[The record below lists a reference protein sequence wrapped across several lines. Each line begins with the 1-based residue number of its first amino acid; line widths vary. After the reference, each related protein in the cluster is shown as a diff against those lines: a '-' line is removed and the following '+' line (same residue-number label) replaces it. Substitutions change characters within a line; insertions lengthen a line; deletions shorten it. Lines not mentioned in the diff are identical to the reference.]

1 MHDFSTYY
9 LLRNNIVLSK
19 MSNLSIAWFQ
29 RICHGRF
36 VIHFSVLVL
45 VLPFLF
51 LLGLSPIC
59 QAQVVVNDPA
69 LTVPAFTDVVATP
82 LTNTGGQWVTF
93 HPDQPENI
101 DLVET
106 QIFKMPQRGLGVVGV
121 EFQLFGGDG
130 GTAWYKNLVDNRFAN
145 GGKGGELHYTLNLDN
160 SNNYAKPFI
169 VTYGKKG
176 ESVQYGQYGYVAA
189 GGGGSTGMAW
199 LKSVTPAYY
208 FNLIDKHLIA
218 AAGGGSGGFATVFR
232 SLHGASAWFLGP
244 NPGLNSQLGSH
255 VANLTI
261 NVQGNPFMT
270 LTAGGSRLLGA
281 TTSLNGSIC
290 CSNNE
295 KIRNASGYYHNVF
308 SNKKV
313 LGSSSL
319 LNSITFGQEGG
330 KPTLI
335 WVSQEGSAGNTT
347 MGTAWSLGGSYNVHI
362 VKNGGRGGAGLSGGG
377 SGTSTTDYY
386 QGFRVFDLDEEYDM
400 STGGA
405 GGTGS
410 IGDLSKGH
418 FYITPGDPGWNMF
431 ANGLTNTSII
441 PHNSTNNPQ
450 SGYFKYRTIIDTVSP
465 QINLDSITVY
475 LKNTS
480 FTPYAPYLSF
490 QTDLPFSEAIQPYF
504 MKSNGLWDNDSIVH
518 VTTSEPVFKCFMAG
532 QTIPVYL
539 TLTDGAGNS
548 TNGIIHVTVVDDYV
562 PIPHLPEPNPNIFD
576 PGFPSRIDVSN
587 GPVILKAANFPQGF
601 DGCNGS
607 NVITNF
613 PPTIFTCADVGSQ
626 PIAYSYTDL
635 DNYQSDTFV
644 KVFNVVYNFPDKLYV
659 DASATGANNGTSWAN
674 AFNSLQDA
682 LRFGCTQSGVGREVY
697 VAQGTYLPD
706 QGQGVSLDD
715 RNASFTLH
723 DSDKV
728 YGGFPT
734 GGSLF
739 SERNPIAYP
748 TILSGNIGLTNFET
762 DNSYHIVT
770 IAGNKSVLDGFTIKE
785 GYANANASDGGG
797 AIKNVQVVIH
807 DTLEYSTSSIQN
819 CKFIDNFGNNGGA
832 IYTAPSASTYSS
844 NMDVINSS
852 FENNTSN
859 TNGGAMFLNNNLLR
873 LYSLNCLFDNNTAQ
887 IKGGAL
893 HISLSN
899 NAKIINNTFVYN
911 NALVGGG
918 AISNA
923 GFISLNNSILYYNT
937 DPNLAQIANTGTFHV
952 DYSDIQGCGGS
963 NNWTLSSVIDYG
975 GNIDANPQFN
985 LAIPYTLM
993 PQSPCRNGGKN
1004 NYNPYATDLYGKTR
1018 INEDQIDMGAAE
1030 VNPVL
1035 YVAWDATGTGDGS
1048 SWANAYT
1055 NLNEAIAN
1063 SGNGLSQKSIWV
1075 KSGTYYPDR
1084 IYRNSLPTPGNRE
1097 NTFRLP
1103 NTSKIY
1109 GGFAGTE
1116 SQLSQRNIGQNPTLL
1131 SGDIGTI
1138 GLLSDN
1144 VYHVIVSEGQG
1155 SRLDGFII
1163 EGGNAN
1169 GGNDLSNGAGYF
1181 EIAQVPDPSNV
1192 IANCVF
1198 RNNSATD
1205 KGGAIFG
1212 SVFGSS
1218 GAGAL
1223 NVDHCVFYNNT
1234 ANRGAVV
1241 YIAKGMMPVYYKL
1254 NLYNV
1259 TAVNNSSLATGAGA
1273 IEGDGGTGG
1282 TGNFT
1287 ARIKIYNSLL
1297 VANTPQNYNDM
1308 NNPGN
1313 IQLFHT
1319 YVSDSVNG
1327 VFKNVNNIAGADG
1340 KIMTNDD
1347 GLQLNPNSTAI
1358 NYGDDSLLYNN
1369 NQKDITGQSR
1379 ILQGTCDA
1387 GAYESWGCLGLS
1399 KLYVDANA
1407 STTVSDGSSWAKA
1420 FKTISEALNV
1430 ANQCT
1435 SVDSI
1440 LIAQGTYY
1448 PGNPLAPIS
1457 RDASF
1462 ELWRPMTLVGGYP
1475 SGGGI
1480 RDINANPVILSG
1492 DINSTDR
1499 NDNAV
1504 HIMRIGTDTLGTT
1517 VIDGLKFVNGTGGSG
1532 IGGVGIYSA
1541 HGKSF
1546 QRGNGAALNTNNSKV
1561 WVKNCYFLNNFSGQ
1575 GGAVY
1580 VNGGTFR
1587 STYSIYDG
1595 NTAAQN
1601 GGAIRGG
1608 GITDSLLLHH
1618 NIFIRDTALGGGG
1631 GAVSGNYIW
1640 TLCYNELSNNV
1651 FVHTVGMQY
1660 GGGALYLSEG
1670 KFKVVNNTFYA
1681 NKSVTGGG
1689 VTITANPDTSNVF
1702 ANNCFWNNTNTFY
1715 TPDDYTVSDYNNVIA
1730 NNSIGIYPNF
1740 LDTLNLLGADAQ
1752 WFTEDDG
1759 LTLKSTSP
1767 LVNGGNNNYVIDS
1780 SDLKNT
1786 IRVQKGIVDIGAYES
1801 DTVINRWYVNDDQ
1814 DSINADGA
1822 NWLSAFNKLEDAL
1835 AIAKNGDSIWVAG
1848 GVYSP
1853 VVSTSFNMKNGVK
1866 LIGGFEG
1873 IETELTQRS
1882 LSFGF
1887 NTILKGNSSSVIIN
1901 ENVDNN
1907 TLLDGFV
1914 IQSGMSDSVGGGI
1927 LNINS
1932 HAHFNN
1938 IVFSNNQA
1946 KKGGAVANLNSNT
1959 QFNNIVFYANEAQN
1973 EGGAIFDSA
1982 SNTQI
1987 YSATF
1992 FQNNAINGSLLAQK
2006 DGSSL
2011 IMGNCISWNN
2021 STNEWYNSGSPS
2033 SKNITYTLLQS
2044 PHPGSGNILEM
2055 DPKFSNPS
2063 HPKGFDSLWFTLD
2076 DGLAARFY
2084 SNFINKGNNA
2094 FADFIFTDISGA
2106 NRIQNDII
2114 DLGAY
2119 ENEGIS
2125 YCDSLSNLYSHSLYV
2140 NVNAVAEGDGF
2151 SWAEPLRSL
2160 SDALELANYCD
2171 EIDSIYVASGTYYPT
2186 GFREGTDR
2194 SKSFEIKRSNL
2205 HLIGGCI
2212 GVDSTTN
2219 NSYLYPTILSG
2230 NINDDNNA
2238 TDNSYHVVTINNCS
2252 NVSLEG
2258 IVITDGYAD
2267 SSIALYS
2274 FGGGLLVENS
2284 TTGNIKLKN
2293 IYFTRNYAINGASLF
2308 NDGMDVEMINV
2319 LIDKGMANNGG
2330 AIFNEIG
2337 NLTLTNSTIVNNQAS
2352 NSLSSAIDLNGG
2364 QLTINNSIVLGEING
2379 SYDAAYS
2386 FIEGN
2391 VDTTNGNLNTTG
2403 LSAADIFE
2411 NDTIGN
2417 YKPMLG
2423 APIIDAG
2430 NNGLFDNLNNNSIDF
2445 VGNSRVSD
2453 FLSNGVIDIG
2463 AFESSSSSVL
2473 PITLIDFTATKDGG
2487 KARLEWTT
2495 ASELN
2500 NKEFIVFR
2508 SKDAIDFKEI
2518 GRVGGAGN
2526 SDFPIDYVYYDTQP
2540 FEGYNYY
2547 RLAQEDVDGTVEL
2560 LGIRMLDFSND
2571 TNEIELY
2578 PNPSSSNVNI
2588 YFSKGIY
2595 SQLELI
2601 DVNSKVINSFSL
2613 TKSDYWKNINLVN
2626 YPVGIYFIRL
2636 IGDNQSEV
2644 KKLFKK

>member
-1 MHDFSTYY
+1 
-9 LLRNNIVLSK
+9 
-19 MSNLSIAWFQ
+19 MSNSLSFCFQ
-29 RICHGRF
+29 RTRISRLT
-36 VIHFSVLVL
+36 IQFSDWKLIFQIL
-45 VLPFLF
+45 LF
-51 LLGLSPIC
+51 LGLASAS
-59 QAQVVVNDPA
+59 QAQVVVNDPT
-69 LTVPAFTDVVATP
+69 LTVTTFNDVVATP
-82 LTNTGGQWVTF
+82 LTNTAGQWVTF
-93 HPDQPENI
+93 NPDQSNNI
-101 DLVET
+101 DLIET

-160 SNNYAKPFI
+160 SNNYGKPFI

-199 LKSVTPAYY
+199 LKPTTPAYY

-255 VANLTI
+255 IANLTI
-261 NVQGNPFMT
+261 SVDGNPFMIF
-270 LTAGGSRLLGA
+270 TAGGSRLLGA
-281 TTSLNGSIC
+281 TTSLNGSVC

-295 KIRNASGYYHNVF
+295 KIRNSSGYYHNVF
-308 SNKKV
+308 SQRKALN
-313 LGSSSL
+313 SSNL
-319 LNSITFGQEGG
+319 LSSITFGQEGG

-335 WVSQEGSAGNTT
+335 WANQEGSAGNTT
-347 MGTAWSLGGSYNVHI
+347 MGTAWSLGSSYDVHI

-377 SGTSTTDYY
+377 AGTSTTDYY
-386 QGFRVFDLDEEYDM
+386 QGFRVFDLGEEYDM

-418 FYITPGDPGWNMF
+418 FYITPADPGWNMF

-441 PHNSTNNPQ
+441 PHNSTNNPK
-450 SGYFKYRTIIDTVSP
+450 SGYFKYRTIADTVPP

-480 FTPYAPYLSF
+480 LNPFAPYLAF

-504 MKSNGLWDNDSIVH
+504 MKPNGLWDNDSIVNI
-518 VTTSEPVFKCFMAG
+518 TTSESVFQCFMAG

-548 TNGIIHVTVVDDYV
+548 TNGLIHVTVVDDYV
-562 PIPHLPEPNPNIFD
+562 PIPRLPESNPNIFD
-576 PGFPSRIDVSN
+576 PGFTSRIDVSN
-587 GPVILKAANFPQGF
+587 GPVTLTAANFPQGF

-607 NVITNF
+607 NVTINF
-613 PPTIFTCADVGSQ
+613 PPTNFTCADVGSQ

-635 DNYQSDTFV
+635 DNHQSDTFV

-659 DASATGANNGTSWAN
+659 DASATGANNGTSWTD

-682 LRFGCTQSGVGREVY
+682 LRFGCSQSGTGREVY

-706 QGQGVSLDD
+706 QGQGISLDD

-723 DSDKV
+723 DNDKV

-739 SERNPIAYP
+739 SERDPAAYP
-748 TILSGNIGLTNFET
+748 SILSGNIGLTNFET
-762 DNSYHIVT
+762 DNSYHVVT

-807 DTLEYSTSSIQN
+807 DTLQYSTSSIQN

-832 IYTAPSASTYSS
+832 IYTAPSASTYNS

-859 TNGGAMFLNNNLLR
+859 TNGGAIFLNNNLLR

-887 IKGGAL
+887 TKGGAL
-893 HISLSN
+893 HISSSN
-899 NAKIINNTFVYN
+899 NAKVINNTFVYN
-911 NALVGGG
+911 DALVGGG

-923 GFISLNNSILYYNT
+923 GFISLNNSILFFNT
-937 DPNLAQIANTGTFHV
+937 DPNSAQIANTGTFHV
-952 DYSDIQGCGGS
+952 DFSNIQGCGGS
-963 NNWTLSSVIDYG
+963 TTWALSSVIDYG
-975 GNIDANPQFN
+975 GNIDADPQFN
-985 LAIPYTLM
+985 LSSPYTLM
-993 PQSPCRNGGKN
+993 PQSPCRNAGKN

-1030 VNPVL
+1030 INPVL

-1116 SQLSQRNIGQNPTLL
+1116 TQLNQRNIGQNLTLL

-1138 GLLSDN
+1138 GLPSDN
-1144 VYHVIVSEGQG
+1144 VYHVITSEGQG

-1169 GGNDLSNGAGYF
+1169 GGNDLSNGGGYF
-1181 EIAQVPDPSNV
+1181 EIAQIADPSNV

-1198 RNNSATD
+1198 RNNSAAD

-1212 SVFGSS
+1212 YVFGSS

-1223 NVDHCVFYNNT
+1223 DIDHCVFYNNT
-1234 ANRGAVV
+1234 ANRGAVAYV
-1241 YIAKGMMPVYYKL
+1241 AKGMMPVFYKL
-1254 NLYNV
+1254 KLYNV
-1259 TAVNNSSLATGAGA
+1259 TAVNNTSLAAGAGA

-1282 TGNFT
+1282 SGNFT
-1287 ARIKIYNSLL
+1287 ARIKTYNSLL
-1297 VANTPQNYNDM
+1297 VANTPQNYNDI

-1319 YVSDSVNG
+1319 YVSDSING
-1327 VFKNVNNIAGADG
+1327 VFKNVNDIAGADG

-1347 GLQLNPNSTAI
+1347 GLQLNPNSIAI

-1369 NQKDITGQSR
+1369 NQKDITGQPR
-1379 ILQGTCDA
+1379 ILQGVSDA

-1399 KLYVDANA
+1399 KLYVDANTT
-1407 STTVSDGSSWAKA
+1407 TTVSDGSTWAKA
-1420 FKTISEALNV
+1420 FKTINEALNV
-1430 ANQCT
+1430 ANLCT

-1440 LIAQGTYY
+1440 LIAKGTYY
-1448 PGNPLAPIS
+1448 PGDPLTPIS

-1462 ELWRPMTLVGGYP
+1462 ELWRPMALVGGYP

-1492 DINSTDR
+1492 DINTTDR

-1504 HIMRIGTDTLGTT
+1504 HIMRIGADTLGTT

-1532 IGGVGIYSA
+1532 IGGVGIYTT
-1541 HGKSF
+1541 HGQSF
-1546 QRGNGAALNTNNSKV
+1546 QRGSGAAINSKNSKV

-1580 VNGGTFR
+1580 VNGGTFK
-1587 STYSIYDG
+1587 STHSIYDG

-1689 VTITANPDTSNVF
+1689 VTITVNPDTSNIF
-1702 ANNCFWNNTNTFY
+1702 ANNCFWNNTNTFNA
-1715 TPDDYTVSDYNNVIA
+1715 PDDYSVSDYNNVIA
-1730 NNSIGIYPNF
+1730 NNSTGIYPNF
-1740 LDTLNLLGADAQ
+1740 QDTLNLLGTDAQ
-1752 WFTEDDG
+1752 WYTEDDG
-1759 LTLKSTSP
+1759 LSLRTTSP
-1767 LVNGGNNNYVIDS
+1767 LINGGNNNYVIDS

-1801 DTVINRWYVNDDQ
+1801 DSLITRWYVNVSQ
-1814 DSINADGA
+1814 DTIEADGSSWA
-1822 NWLSAFNKLEDAL
+1822 TAFDKFEDA
-1835 AIAKNGDSIWVAG
+1835 IAVAKIGDTIWVAG
-1848 GVYSP
+1848 GNYSP
-1853 VVSTSFNMKNGVK
+1853 LLHTAFKMKSGVK
-1866 LIGGFEG
+1866 IIGGFEG
-1873 IETELTQRS
+1873 TETELTQRN
-1882 LSFGF
+1882 LSSGF
-1887 NTILKGNSSSVIIN
+1887 NTILCGNGSSVMIN
-1901 ENVDNN
+1901 ENVNSN
-1907 TLLDGFV
+1907 ALLDGFV
-1914 IQSGMSDSVGGGI
+1914 IQSGTSDSVGGGI

-1932 HAHFNN
+1932 QAHFNN
-1938 IVFSNNQA
+1938 IVFNNNQA
-1946 KKGGAVANLNSNT
+1946 KKGGAVANLLSNT
-1959 QFNNIVFYANEAQN
+1959 HFSNIIFHENEAQG

-1982 SNTQI
+1982 ATTQI
-1987 YSATF
+1987 LSATF
-1992 FQNNAINGSLLAQK
+1992 FQNNALNGSLLSQK
-2006 DGSSL
+2006 DGSTL
-2011 IMGNCISWNN
+2011 IMGNSISWGN
-2021 STNEWYNSGSPS
+2021 SANEWFSSGSAS
-2033 SKNITYTLLQS
+2033 SKMVTYSMLQS
-2044 PHPGSGNILEM
+2044 PLNGIGNIIDI
-2055 DPKFSNPS
+2055 DPKFTNPTQ
-2063 HPKGFDSLWFTLD
+2063 PIGFDNLWFTAD
-2076 DGLAARFY
+2076 DGLMAGFQ

-2094 FADFIFTDISGA
+2094 LANSLATDISGA
-2106 NRIQNDII
+2106 NRIQNNII

-2125 YCDSLSNLYSHSLYV
+2125 YCDSLSKLNSHALYV
-2140 NVNAVAEGDGF
+2140 NVNAITAGDGF
-2151 SWAEPLRSL
+2151 SWTNSLRSL
-2160 SDALELANYCD
+2160 TEALDLANYCD
-2171 EIDSIYVASGTYYPT
+2171 EIDSIYIASGTYYPT

-2194 SKSFEIKRSNL
+2194 TKSFVIKRSNL

-2212 GVDSTTN
+2212 GEDSTTN

-2230 NINDDNNA
+2230 NINDDYDA
-2238 TDNSYHVVTINNCS
+2238 TDNSYHVVTIQNS
-2252 NVSLEG
+2252 YNVILEG
-2258 IVITDGYAD
+2258 VVIADGNAD
-2267 SSIALYS
+2267 STIAPFNS
-2274 FGGGLLVENS
+2274 GGGLYIKNATS
-2284 TTGNIKLKN
+2284 GNLILRN
-2293 IYFTRNYAINGASLF
+2293 VYFTRNKALNGASIY
-2308 NDGMDVEMINV
+2308 NDGAAIDAINV
-2319 LIDKGMANNGG
+2319 LIDKGVANNGG
-2330 AIFNEIG
+2330 AIFNEAGAI
-2337 NLTLTNSTIVNNQAS
+2337 TLTNSTIVNNDAINIQ
-2352 NSLSSAIDLNGG
+2352 SSAIDLNGG
-2364 QLTINNSIVLGEING
+2364 QLTVNNSIMFG
-2379 SYDAAYS
+2379 SISGLYDAAYS

-2391 VDTTNGNLNTTG
+2391 VDTINGNLNTSG
-2403 LSAADIFE
+2403 LTKADVFE

-2417 YKPMLG
+2417 YKPKLG
-2423 APIIDAG
+2423 TTIIDAG

-2445 VGNSRVSD
+2445 VGNSRVAD
-2453 FLSNGVIDIG
+2453 FLNNGIIDIG
-2463 AFESSSSSVL
+2463 AFESSSSSIL
-2473 PITLIDFTATKDGG
+2473 PISLVHFYATKDGD
-2487 KARLEWTT
+2487 KAKLEWAT

-2508 SKDAIDFKEI
+2508 AKDAIDFKEI
-2518 GRVGGAGN
+2518 GRVRGAGN
-2526 SDFPIDYVYYDTQP
+2526 SNIPIDYVYYDLQP
-2540 FEGYNYY
+2540 LDGYNYY
-2547 RLAQEDVDGTVEL
+2547 RLAQVDYDGTTEF
-2560 LGIRMLDFSND
+2560 LGIRMLEFSEDNR
-2571 TNEIELY
+2571 EIQLY
-2578 PNPSSSNVNI
+2578 PNPSSTNVNI
-2588 YFSKGIY
+2588 YFSKGVY

-2601 DVNSKVINSFSL
+2601 DVNSKVLYSLSLANSDNWKDIDL
-2613 TKSDYWKNINLVN
+2613 TN
-2626 YPVGIYFIRL
+2626 YSAGVYFIRL
-2636 IGDNQSEV
+2636 IGDAKSDV
-2644 KKLFKK
+2644 KKLVKK